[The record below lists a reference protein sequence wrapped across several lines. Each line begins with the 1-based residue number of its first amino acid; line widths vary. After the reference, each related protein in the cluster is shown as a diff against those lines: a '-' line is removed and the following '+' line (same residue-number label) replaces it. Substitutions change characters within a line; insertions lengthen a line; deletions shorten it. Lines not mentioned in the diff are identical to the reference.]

1 MIADITTR
9 QHPAKTERPT
19 IRPRLLDLV
28 ESAAAVEVVEA
39 VVVELGEDV
48 LSLFATERPLLPTV
62 VETS

>member
-19 IRPRLLDLV
+19 IRLRLLDLV
-28 ESAAAVEVVEA
+28 ESAAVEA
-39 VVVELGEDV
+39 VEAVAELGEDV
-48 LSLFATERPLLPTV
+48 LSLFATESPLLPTV

>member
-1 MIADITTR
+1 MMIADMTTR

-19 IRPRLLDLV
+19 IRLRSLDLV
-28 ESAAAVEVVEA
+28 ESVAVE

-48 LSLFATERPLLPTV
+48 LSLFATESPLLPTV